1 MSAPPRDAPQVIVFP
16 PLLFAGMLL
25 LGLTLH
31 FLVPLP
37 LALPAVPARA
47 IGGALLVASA
57 VLARWGERTMR
68 RAGTNVRPDQPT
80 TAVVSDGPFRY
91 SRNPLY
97 LATTGLY
104 AAIALLIPAVW
115 PLLLLVPL
123 LVILQW
129 GIIAREERYL
139 DRKFGAEYGAYRSR
153 VRRWL

>member
-1 MSAPPRDAPQVIVFP
+1 MFP
-16 PLLFAGMLL
+16 PLLFAGMLV
-25 LGLTLH
+25 LGVILH

-37 LALPAVPARA
+37 LALPVVPARA
-47 IGGALLVASA
+47 IGVAVLVGSA
-57 VLARWGERTMR
+57 VLARWGERAMH

-104 AAIALLIPAVW
+104 AALALLVPAVW

-123 LVILQW
+123 LVILRW

-139 DRKFGAEYGAYRSR
+139 ETKFGAEYGAYRSR